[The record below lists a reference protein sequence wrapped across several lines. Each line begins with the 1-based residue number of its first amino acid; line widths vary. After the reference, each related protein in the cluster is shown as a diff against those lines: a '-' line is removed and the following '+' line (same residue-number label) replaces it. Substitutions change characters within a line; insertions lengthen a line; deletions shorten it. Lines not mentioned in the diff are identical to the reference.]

1 MDFLKKNFRYVI
13 IGVLFVILVVV
24 ILVFVKRGR
33 SAEEEAT
40 AQLYQEDTG
49 IDVPKDK
56 YEVNAYANV
65 NSLLESYFNAIATG
79 DADTVA
85 SLSDVLSDEER
96 VRIQVQ
102 SKYFDNFS
110 NYTVYTKIGPAPNS
124 YLALVTYDI
133 KYAGVETPTPAMSSV
148 YVCTNE
154 AGALYVN
161 KSNPTEEEKAYFRA
175 LSVQE
180 DVEKLSEEVEVAYNA
195 ALEGDD
201 ALAALMPTLKSQ
213 INQEVKETLAAQQ
226 QADAEAQAAAEAEA
240 QAAAQAANARQVRV
254 TELVNIRASA
264 STEAESLGKAT
275 AGMEFTRYEVMDNG
289 WSRIDYNGADAY
301 IKSEYLEEITQEEP
315 EETSTIGASG
325 KVTVKENVNIR
336 DSASET
342 GGKLGVAY
350 RGEQF
355 DFVELTEGWCKIK
368 YDGQDAYVKADFV
381 E

>member
-195 ALEGDD
+195 AL
-201 ALAALMPTLKSQ
+201 
-213 INQEVKETLAAQQ
+213 
-226 QADAEAQAAAEAEA
+226 
-240 QAAAQAANARQVRV
+240 
-254 TELVNIRASA
+254 
-264 STEAESLGKAT
+264 
-275 AGMEFTRYEVMDNG
+275 
-289 WSRIDYNGADAY
+289 
-301 IKSEYLEEITQEEP
+301 
-315 EETSTIGASG
+315 
-325 KVTVKENVNIR
+325 
-336 DSASET
+336 
-342 GGKLGVAY
+342 
-350 RGEQF
+350 
-355 DFVELTEGWCKIK
+355 
-368 YDGQDAYVKADFV
+368 
-381 E
+381 